1 MRAPSNS
8 IACFTDNKAF
18 KYPEPDSVLSEMS
31 VNLRGPADVCRTIG
45 KLLKI
50 RIWPGGT

>member
-1 MRAPSNS
+1 MRAPCNS

-18 KYPEPDSVLSEMS
+18 KNCELDSVLSEMS
-31 VNLRGPADVCRTIG
+31 VNLRGPAEVHRTVG

-50 RIWPGGT
+50 RIWPSGT